1 MRTIALI
8 LAPAMVLAVHAA
20 AGAAE
25 TVAPSPVKM
34 AVFPFELEDFS
45 AAAAYVPPDDIDR
58 EQLRLSTEEARRL
71 IAASGR
77 YQLVDVSAV
86 SLEAAKAGK
95 LRDCDGCE
103 ARIAAGL
110 DADQSMIGIVTRITR
125 MEYAVTYKIR
135 DARSGALV
143 DVKQTDL
150 RMGANVAWSRG
161 ARWLIENR
169 LLERAK

>member
-1 MRTIALI
+1 MRYIALI
-8 LAPAMVLAVHAA
+8 LAPAMVLAALSA
-20 AGAAE
+20 AGATEA
-25 TVAPSPVKM
+25 VAPSSVKI

-45 AAAAYVPPDDIDR
+45 AGAGYVPPDDIDR

-86 SLEAAKAGK
+86 NSEAAKAGK
-95 LRDCDGCE
+95 LRDCDGCD

-110 DADQSMIGIVTRITR
+110 NADQSMIGIVTRITR

-135 DARSGALV
+135 DARSGVLV
-143 DVKQTDL
+143 DVKQRSEEHT
-150 RMGANVAWSRG
+150 
-161 ARWLIENR
+161 
-169 LLERAK
+169 